1 MAAMQ
6 VELQVA
12 LEAKKQRLPLVL
24 QLLAGLDESQ
34 RPAAVVAAE
43 ARRATAAIAA
53 MKAARESERQAA
65 IERRAEAA
73 WQELQRQAQLLKEE
87 WDNERAE
94 ELERCAARREVFS
107 FPI

>member
-1 MAAMQ
+1 MGGEEFPKRLKANMAAMQ

-53 MKAARESERQAA
+53 MKAARESEPTS
-65 IERRAEAA
+65 AENH
-73 WQELQRQAQLLKEE
+73 KIP
-87 WDNERAE
+87 
-94 ELERCAARREVFS
+94 RE
-107 FPI
+107 P